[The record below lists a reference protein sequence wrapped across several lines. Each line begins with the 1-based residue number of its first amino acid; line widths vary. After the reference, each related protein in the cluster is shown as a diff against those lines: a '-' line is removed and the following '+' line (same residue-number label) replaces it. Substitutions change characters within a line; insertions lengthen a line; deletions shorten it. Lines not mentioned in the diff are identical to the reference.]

1 MDEWNGGRRSPHIIN
16 DAHGIFNRVLLQL
29 SLLRYDD
36 SGELDQTSII
46 PLIDGGTEGE
56 GEKCE

>member
-1 MDEWNGGRRSPHIIN
+1 MVVGTVHISLMMRMVYSI
-16 DAHGIFNRVLLQL
+16 GFYILQL

-36 SGELDQTSII
+36 NGELDQTSII